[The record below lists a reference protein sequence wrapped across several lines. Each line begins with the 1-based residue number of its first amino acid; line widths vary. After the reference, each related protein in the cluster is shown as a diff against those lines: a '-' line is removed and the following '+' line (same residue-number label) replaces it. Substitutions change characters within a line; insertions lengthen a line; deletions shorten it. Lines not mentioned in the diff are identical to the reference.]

1 MTAYQLVDPVTV
13 TVTVAGEE
21 TEITVPAGPMPIGLP
36 VDVVAHLVAAGHAT
50 LPTPAPKKSPAP
62 KE

>member
-1 MTAYQLVDPVTV
+1 MTANLHLVDLVTV

-21 TEITVPAGPMPIGLP
+21 TEVTVPAGPLPDGLP

-50 LPTPAPKKSPAP
+50 PLPAPKKTAAP